1 MKHFRSWLLVGP
13 LAMVVVMAAPGFGQG
28 RQAQTQT
35 PVPSTPAPSTP
46 ATTPGGRGRGGV
58 PGPVPAVGGEVDET
72 PVVTQHSIQVDGK
85 TLNYTAT
92 AAQMPIKD
100 SSGDTQGGSFLENRR
115 SPGNRSLKKCA
126 RRRALT
132 G

>member
-1 MKHFRSWLLVGP
+1 MHGSLSDSTKRTPNGHGLG
-13 LAMVVVMAAPGFGQG
+13 
-28 RQAQTQT
+28 AQTQ
-35 PVPSTPAPSTP
+35 TPAPSTP

-58 PGPVPAVGGEVDET
+58 PGPGPAVGGEVDES